1 MAQLN
6 SAVRMDNPQLPAAPR
21 RRRSSIVDGLQLPSA
36 TMYNNA
42 SSDEKPDQGSRKR
55 RHKSHDIDIGPRLAG
70 EVDDT
75 SYSSKR
81 RRSANWPLTE
91 EEAWSPDSSQRSRR
105 TKGSHSRRQVSSPGR
120 LSRFQEASMHDRAS
134 NQPPSVFTR
143 FFSSSRGI
151 APIDHLM
158 EEYHAANDT
167 APTHSHTSLR
177 ASSHQPNQSVTSTAT
192 TGTAGS
198 ANTRESGIFRFGRS
212 LASTFNPVNIWQKM
226 QQKWSEARQELIEE
240 ALDEQAR
247 QLRERALK
255 ADEVYAHLKKTG
267 QLGKQ
272 GTHAISNGTQIFTPG
287 YTAPAGEHSNQRD
300 SGVAGIEPDFSRPYE
315 QKDAAKRAADLS
327 SPPERKSALHFK
339 TPSFANL
346 KRARSEAQLTKRAP
360 PSSPT
365 ADWSDAQT
373 PRTLRKIHS
382 KKDIDKQLRLHK
394 RVSDLELK
402 LKDARRELYDCLGDS
417 PPVPAFPAHL
427 AASLNSNKPR
437 VPTPLRK
444 RASGPAGD
452 LPTLPSERLLFPDG
466 VDNRE
471 DVIVSS
477 PPPAAQMD
485 EHADSAQETEPP
497 TPTATKDIWIA
508 GVSPVKAKGKLIKSA
523 KSAPPQKKKG
533 DNEEDLTFEHGPE
546 ASDDAEGEGAAKDL
560 PKKRRPGRPKKSS
573 SEAQKQAKPSKEKRG
588 KQAEHTETPAQDK
601 PVSVEVAEKAA
612 RPVEKQPVV
621 HASIDKAIESMN
633 QEDVTTAK
641 VLLRDSSPNRPSAL
655 ATPSHPVTRRSTRS
669 VSPGQRR
676 RGEQLGSSSAV
687 SAAPNG
693 RTIPPMPSVPENLKL
708 QASKPHV
715 TVQQRNASF
724 EWPDDVF

>member
-1 MAQLN
+1 
-6 SAVRMDNPQLPAAPR
+6 MDDPQLAAASR

-42 SSDEKPDQGSRKR
+42 SSDERPDQGSRKR

-81 RRSANWPLTE
+81 RRSANWPLTQ

-105 TKGSHSRRQVSSPGR
+105 SKGSHNRRQVSSPGR

-143 FFSSSRGI
+143 FFGSSRGI
-151 APIDHLM
+151 APIDQLM
-158 EEYHAANDT
+158 EDYHAANDT
-167 APTHSHTSLR
+167 APTHSRPSLR
-177 ASSHQPNQSVTSTAT
+177 ASSHQPSQSVTSTAT
-192 TGTAGS
+192 TGTAGT

-212 LASTFNPVNIWQKM
+212 LASTFNPINIWQKM
-226 QQKWSEARQELIEE
+226 QQKWSETRQELIEE

-272 GTHAISNGTQIFTPG
+272 GTHAIPNGTQIFTPG

-346 KRARSEAQLTKRAP
+346 KKARSEAQLAKRAP

-365 ADWSDAQT
+365 ADLSDAAQT
-373 PRTLRKIHS
+373 PRTLRRIHS
-382 KKDIDKQLRLHK
+382 KKDIDKQLQLHK
-394 RVSDLELK
+394 RVSDLEAK
-402 LKDARRELYDCLGDS
+402 LKDARRELYDCLGDAS
-417 PPVPAFPAHL
+417 PVPTFPAHL

-437 VPTPLRK
+437 APTPLRK
-444 RASGPAGD
+444 RASGPAET
-452 LPTLPSERLLFPDG
+452 LPTLPSESLLFSDE
-466 VDNRE
+466 VDDRE
-471 DVIVSS
+471 DFMPSS
-477 PPPAAQMD
+477 PPPAAQKDD
-485 EHADSAQETEPP
+485 EHAAAAQEVEPP

-508 GVSPVKAKGKLIKSA
+508 AVSPVKTKS
-523 KSAPPQKKKG
+523 KSSKSTKPAPAQKRRSG
-533 DNEEDLTFEHGPE
+533 DEEDLTIKPGPV
-546 ASDDAEGEGAAKDL
+546 ASDDAEGEEAAEDP

-573 SEAQKQAKPSKEKRG
+573 EAQPQAKHSKQKRG
-588 KQAEHTETPAQDK
+588 NHAKQMEIPTQDES
-601 PVSVEVAEKAA
+601 VSVLSTERAA
-612 RPVEKQPVV
+612 KTAEKQPVV

-633 QEDVTTAK
+633 EDDVTTAK
-641 VLLRDSSPNRPSAL
+641 VLLRGSSPNRPSAL
-655 ATPSHPVTRRSTRS
+655 ATPSHPATRRSTRS
-669 VSPGQRR
+669 VSPGRR
-676 RGEQLGSSSAV
+676 RGGEQPEKSSVV
-687 SAAPNG
+687 SVVPNG
-693 RTIPPMPSVPENLKL
+693 KSVPPMPSVPENLKL
-708 QASKPHV
+708 QASKPSIV
-715 TVQQRNASF
+715 AEQRKASF